1 MGAGL
6 LEAIW
11 QMSLTFKGHLTT
23 VLTQMLQELVQG
35 YLLSNSTLRGV
46 VHTTRATLAF
56 SNSLQLSYIFPKSR
70 MFRFMVCENERFS
83 ISLLHYFSNQKSAGR
98 KGKITKTKILGKL
111 LEEKFQISA
120 EMDYSLKFLS
130 FRAIEISRQN
140 LLLAETDVL

>member
-1 MGAGL
+1 
-6 LEAIW
+6 
-11 QMSLTFKGHLTT
+11 
-23 VLTQMLQELVQG
+23 
-35 YLLSNSTLRGV
+35 
-46 VHTTRATLAF
+46 
-56 SNSLQLSYIFPKSR
+56 

-83 ISLLHYFSNQKSAGR
+83 ISLLHSSFSNQKSAGR

-140 LLLAETDVL
+140 LVLAETDVL